1 VPVIEVDQL
10 TKRYGDKLAVDGLSF
25 SVERGEIFGILGPN
39 GAGKTTTVEIIEG
52 LRTADSGTVS
62 VLACTRSG
70 TAPGSGSASARSSR
84 RASSLSG

>member
-62 VLACTRSG
+62 VLGLHPVRDRAPAPAACRRA
-70 TAPGSGSASARSSR
+70 APGEPAP
-84 RASSLSG
+84 